1 MIARNRFLA
10 GIYGGCKPCLTQS
23 VHTDSTINPERR
35 RVDTVLT
42 TALSSAAIDNAE
54 EVSIE
59 KFDEIMRRH
68 QRRVYRVI
76 FLLVRDADTADTLT
90 QECFLRA
97 YLKRG
102 SFRGECRIETWILR
116 IAVNLVRDHARNRRA
131 SFWKR
136 LVGLEDSEPDR
147 VEPRQF
153 SPRQFPAKEPSA
165 ERTLLAREELEAV
178 WNALSSLSPQQRA
191 IFFLR
196 YEEEMPLAQIA
207 EMLQLKVGSVKAQ
220 LSRATGKLREMK
232 EKQWK

>member
-1 MIARNRFLA
+1 M
-10 GIYGGCKPCLTQS
+10 
-23 VHTDSTINPERR
+23 
-35 RVDTVLT
+35 DTVLT
-42 TALSSAAIDNAE
+42 TALTSPATEAAE
-54 EVSIE
+54 EISAE
-59 KFDEIMRRH
+59 RFDDIMRQH

-76 FLLVRDADTADTLT
+76 YLLVRDADTADTLT

-97 YLKRG
+97 YQKRS

-116 IAVNLVRDHARNRRA
+116 IAVNLVRDHGKNRRA

-136 LVGLEDSEPDR
+136 LVGLDESEPNDT
-147 VEPRQF
+147 EPRQF
-153 SPRQFPAKEPSA
+153 PTREPSA

-178 WNALSSLSPQQRA
+178 WKALDSLSSQQRT

-207 EMLQLKVGSVKAQ
+207 DLLEVKVGTVKTQ

-232 EKQWK
+232 ERQWR